1 MANNSLHFTL
11 IAIEVSNVA
20 SDLVVIARSWLA
32 IQQILKIGIVD
43 TSGAMT
49 NLEALQTRRTPA
61 RPARVVPAVLG
72 RRADAEV
79 EN

>member
-1 MANNSLHFTL
+1 LR
-11 IAIEVSNVA
+11 IEVSNVA

-32 IQQILKIGIVD
+32 HSADPEDWNQGHLGRD
-43 TSGAMT
+43 DD
-49 NLEALQTRRTPA
+49 LEALQTRAELLA
-61 RPARVVPAVLG
+61 RPWRALCLVLG